1 MRFYERHLVNLVS
14 SIMIL
19 YGFTIIA
26 QELPEIPES
35 DSCITMEEKS
45 EAADSS
51 NSEASSVLVDSILSY
66 SVSFLGAPYVYG
78 GIDSTG
84 FDCSGLAYRV
94 FNDYGIP
101 LPRTASGMELAGVEV
116 DRDDLQPGDLLIF
129 DNPKHTG
136 IYLGDGD
143 FIHCSSY
150 LDRGVII
157 TPISHSNYA
166 RRYSSARRALPE

>member
-1 MRFYERHLVNLVS
+1 MSLIS
-14 SIMIL
+14 SVIIL
-19 YGFTIIA
+19 SGFAVFA
-26 QELPEIPES
+26 QELPVISEAY
-35 DSCITMEEKS
+35 SCIIIEEQP
-45 EAADSS
+45 E
-51 NSEASSVLVDSILSY
+51 EASYTLVDSILGY
-66 SVSFLGAPYVYG
+66 AVSFLGVPYVWG

-101 LPRTASGMELAGVEV
+101 LPRTVSGMELMGVAV

-129 DNPKHTG
+129 DNPRHTG

-150 LDRGVII
+150 LDRGVVI
-157 TPISHSNYA
+157 TPITHSNYA
-166 RRYSSARRALPE
+166 RRYASARRVLQE